1 MPYLQTVDSE
11 ILAAVFEIYGS
22 VIFKADTPY
31 LLYKFYIFRYYRST
45 LN

>member
-22 VIFKADTPY
+22 VIC
-31 LLYKFYIFRYYRST
+31 YINFTFSDIIAPP
-45 LN
+45 